1 MIGLGVGIDY
11 ALLIVTRYREQ
22 LHAGHTVRSDEDDD
36 GEGQAEQLGP
46 RLLELGEQVAAG
58 HRPHAVELGAEL
70 ADALAHLARLGEVD
84 VLGQVDGGDG
94 DRARGLALRGDE
106 ALPSRV
112 VRALHH
118 HHRLDGGNLGQQVL
132 DLLAHGRV
140 GDAGLRFEHDR
151 ARARRGGAVFEL
163 GLEELEALGGLEARE
178 REVLPVGLPPPTRRC
193 RWPRRARRSTVR
205 GPASA
210 GRGTRA
216 LDVRTRA
223 SPSDRSR
230 TSLPPHSDER
240 AADLSALMLD
250 DAP

>member
-1 MIGLGVGIDY
+1 MQVPDFAPFIGIMIGLGVGIDY

-151 ARARRGGAVFEL
+151 ARARRGGAVLEL

-178 REVLPVGLPPPTRRC
+178 REVLPVGLPHRPGD
-193 RWPRRARRSTVR
+193 AVGHDER
-205 GPASA
+205 GDPQCE
-210 GRGTRA
+210 
-216 LDVRTRA
+216 DQ
-223 SPSDRSR
+223 
-230 TSLPPHSDER
+230 LPPVV
-240 AADLSALMLD
+240 
-250 DAP
+250 APGP